1 MFGRHFHAF
10 FNAWVFFTRLPA
22 PPGTAFSDDH
32 LNRGSRYFSWVG
44 LIIGSLLASL
54 VILFSHLLPW
64 SVAVLLML
72 VFSLLLTGAFHEDG
86 LADLLDGF
94 GGGFDRESALAIMK
108 DSRLG
113 TYGASALL
121 LSLILRWQLL
131 VLLFEGGA
139 SPWLVLP
146 LAHASSR
153 FWSISTLWSLPYV
166 SDAIQSK
173 SKPLATRFGW
183 QASLVAAIPVVALFI
198 FLPWPMTLL
207 FIVSA
212 LLLRSLLV
220 RWFQRRIQGYT
231 GDALG
236 GAQQLQEL
244 LMLTL
249 WLAWL

>member
-1 MFGRHFHAF
+1 MLSQHFHAF

-22 PPGTAFSDDH
+22 PPGVHFSDDH
-32 LNRGSRYFSWVG
+32 LNRGSRYFSWIG
-44 LIIGSLLASL
+44 LMLGALLAGTVL
-54 VILFSHLLPW
+54 LFNQLLPW
-64 SVAVLLML
+64 SIAVLLML

-94 GGGFDRESALAIMK
+94 GGGFDRESALSIMK

-113 TYGASALL
+113 TYGASALFM
-121 LSLILRWQLL
+121 SLVLRWQLL
-131 VLLFEGGA
+131 VFLFEAGV

-146 LAHASSR
+146 LVHASSR

-166 SDAIQSK
+166 SDAVQAK

-183 QASLVAAIPVVALFI
+183 QASLIAAIPIAASFLL
-198 FLPWPMTLL
+198 LPWPMAML
-207 FIVSA
+207 FIISA
-212 LLLRSLLV
+212 LLLRSLLI

>member
-1 MFGRHFHAF
+1 MSQHFHAF

-22 PPGTAFSDDH
+22 PPGVHFSDDH
-32 LNRGSRYFSWVG
+32 LNRGSRYFSW
-44 LIIGSLLASL
+44 IGMMLGALLAGT
-54 VILFSHLLPW
+54 ILLFNQLLPW
-64 SVAVLLML
+64 SIAVLLML

-94 GGGFDRESALAIMK
+94 GGGFDRESALSIMK

-113 TYGASALL
+113 TYGASALFM
-121 LSLILRWQLL
+121 SLVLRWQLL
-131 VLLFEGGA
+131 VFLFEAGV

-146 LAHASSR
+146 LVHASSR

-166 SDAIQSK
+166 SDAVQAK

-183 QASLVAAIPVVALFI
+183 QASLIAAIPVAASFLL
-198 FLPWPMTLL
+198 LPWPMALL
-207 FIVSA
+207 FVVSA
-212 LLLRSLLV
+212 LLLRNLLI

>member
-1 MFGRHFHAF
+1 MLGA
-10 FNAWVFFTRLPA
+10 
-22 PPGTAFSDDH
+22 
-32 LNRGSRYFSWVG
+32 
-44 LIIGSLLASL
+44 LLAGT
-54 VILFSHLLPW
+54 ILLFNQLLPW
-64 SVAVLLML
+64 SIAVLLML

-94 GGGFDRESALAIMK
+94 GGGFDRESALSIMK

-113 TYGASALL
+113 TYGASALFM
-121 LSLILRWQLL
+121 SLVLRWQLL
-131 VLLFEGGA
+131 VFLFEAGV

-146 LAHASSR
+146 LVHASSR

-166 SDAIQSK
+166 SDAVQAK

-183 QASLVAAIPVVALFI
+183 QASLIAAIPVAASFLL
-198 FLPWPMTLL
+198 LPWPMALL
-207 FIVSA
+207 FVVSA
-212 LLLRSLLV
+212 LLLRNLLI

>member
-1 MFGRHFHAF
+1 MPSHHYHAF

-22 PPGTAFSDDH
+22 PPGVEFSDAH
-32 LNRGSRYFSWVG
+32 LNRGSRYFSWIG
-44 LIIGSLLASL
+44 LILGGMLAAM
-54 VILFSHLLPW
+54 VMLFSQLLPW
-64 SVAVLLML
+64 SIAVLLMM
-72 VFSLLLTGAFHEDG
+72 VFSLLFTGAFHEDG

-94 GGGFDRESALAIMK
+94 GGGLNRESALAIMK

-113 TYGASALL
+113 TYGASALF
-121 LSLILRWQLL
+121 LSLFMRWQLL
-131 VLLFEGGA
+131 VLLFEAGA

-146 LAHASSR
+146 LVHASSH

-166 SDAIQSK
+166 RDTDQAK

-183 QASLVAAIPVVALFI
+183 QASLLAAIPVAAAFLL
-198 FLPWPMTLL
+198 LPWPMALL
-207 FIVSA
+207 FALSA

-220 RWFQRRIQGYT
+220 RWFRRRIQGYT

-244 LMLTL
+244 LMLAL